1 MEFPAGSDKSY
12 RLVISDNDSW
22 GTFDAHLLKLGEH
35 YFLDLFPVEWDASI
49 NEFQRAHLLPV
60 HSFLAVRNLRP
71 QLEFAAMNGKWLK
84 DYLAEH
90 PQALRHEIIDEDL
103 LLSAQPQQMQAF
115 LSAHL
120 SEAFGDYGALSRAQ

>member
-1 MEFPAGSDKSY
+1 MRWNFQRGSDKSY
-12 RLVISDNDSW
+12 RLVISDDDSW

-60 HSFLAVRNLRP
+60 HSFLAGRNLRP
-71 QLEFAAMNGKWLK
+71 QLEFAAMDGKWLK

-90 PQALRHEIIDEDL
+90 RP
-103 LLSAQPQQMQAF
+103 
-115 LSAHL
+115 
-120 SEAFGDYGALSRAQ
+120 GCKGYGKRRGNDAKARGIVFPVRVDHPDAR